1 MSADAAET
9 VAVRPP
15 AAIDESSLTRYVIR
29 LAAVAGPGVPG
40 AWLAAVTDIDTR
52 ALLLFPRF
60 RQGRWER
67 MKV

>member
-15 AAIDESSLTRYVIR
+15 STLDESSLTQSVIR
-29 LAAVAGPGVPG
+29 PAVVAGPGGPG

-52 ALLLFPRF
+52 ALLMFPRL
-60 RQGRWER
+60 RQGHWER